1 MSQIVHWHCI
11 ARGRAQGVGCRE
23 DGTMFIGVQGAHE
36 PPEAFLRDVSGPQG
50 ASHVHDVER
59 VADVVASPN
68 RVAFEIRRGLP
79 TR

>member
-1 MSQIVHWHCI
+1 
-11 ARGRAQGVGCRE
+11 
-23 DGTMFIGVQGAHE
+23 MFIGVQGAHE